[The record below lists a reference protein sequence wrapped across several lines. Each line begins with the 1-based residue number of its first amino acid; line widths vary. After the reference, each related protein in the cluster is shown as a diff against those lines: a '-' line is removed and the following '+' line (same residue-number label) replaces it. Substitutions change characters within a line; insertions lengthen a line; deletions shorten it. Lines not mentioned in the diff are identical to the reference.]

1 MILCFLL
8 IIHEE
13 SSSKSIEEV
22 DDNVRKSA
30 DLGEQKPIKHKNTLM
45 YKLYLHIFT
54 DRILI

>member
-30 DLGEQKPIKHKNTLM
+30 DLGEQKPNIKIH
-45 YKLYLHIFT
+45 
-54 DRILI
+54 